1 MKVTVLITVEKDGWG
16 WDEKSVKREMSV
28 TSPNPDVLASA
39 TTGAI
44 KGIKN
49 LILDAIVERQN
60 LIEAEE
66 NTDDND

>member
-1 MKVTVLITVEKDGWG
+1 
-16 WDEKSVKREMSV
+16 MSV

-60 LIEAEE
+60 MIEAEE
-66 NTDDND
+66 PNADN